1 MTVGVGPGLCAHA
14 ALIVAVMGKARDE
27 FSAATKLQIAKRA
40 GWLCSYPICR
50 VPTVGATADGAGEI
64 NIGTAAHICAAAP
77 GGPRYDIN
85 MSPEERSSASNGI
98 WMCRDHG
105 TAIDFDPQH
114 FTIELLHQWKKEAER
129 DSWYRVLNGSL
140 PLAGTPSSDQLRGR
154 LREAARKDLSVFR
167 NTSRWPRSAVAL
179 TLRVDGIEQLATTL
193 ALATAARTLENL
205 ILIAG
210 PGMGKTTTLLQ
221 IAEGALVGDAGIPI
235 FVSLGDWATERR
247 PLVESIL
254 MRPAFAS
261 ISEAEL
267 RGLVSGGDVVLLLD
281 GWNEINGDTRDRAR
295 VEIERLK
302 AQLPALSVVVST
314 RQQSLDVPFAGKRV
328 ELLALSETQ
337 QLEIARTVTGK
348 PGAAMLD
355 RALRTPG
362 VRDLVSV
369 PLYLNALLALPAGD
383 PFPKTREEV
392 LRRFVAAHEAY
403 PGHAAQLRT
412 MTRGFQ
418 QEYLDAL
425 ALSAMQAANTSI
437 PDRDARRAIST
448 TSVAL
453 IGAGQMAMQPEPV
466 EVLDVLVD
474 SHVLVRAGDTPGVA
488 FQHQQFQEW
497 FASHDVERRMF
508 AAASDHQI
516 RRQLQ
521 VEVLDKLAWEEAIL
535 FAVERMS
542 REIKESQVACAL
554 AIVAAFDVDPMLAAE
569 MIHRS
574 TDVVWHM
581 IAAQIADRI
590 DRWHTQGKSDRGQR
604 FMMNSGRPEFID
616 RLWPLIANE
625 DDQVSLTALRNCRR
639 FRPSIL
645 GNNPEARICALAPK
659 VREML
664 LSEMVMH
671 GGIEGIELA
680 TAIARADPDP
690 SVQSEVAEALHFRLA
705 YRHLAELLRGAPD
718 AVLDRFVQHEYD
730 LDGHEDDVVDARLGA
745 ARSRAASSAT
755 APLDHLRRL
764 ALSQPDQDRAGEVT
778 ALVAKIEI
786 ENGRDVAS
794 QPIYRLQELY
804 PAAVAAGVLERVRAG
819 RTLFYGADDMLAA
832 SGLALE
838 DDNLLAIALADTDHD
853 QRAEAAASVLGP
865 FAVGRLVDALRK
877 TDAAASDRSR
887 RYDKST
893 NDRRQVLLSRIDHVP
908 AASLLDAVQAR
919 SDAADADAMGLFAR
933 LLSCRFDD
941 HGRRA
946 RVFSAESLDAI
957 RDLASNWGERMFAMD
972 DVPRHDMA
980 TIARLIGRVP
990 NVRLLPTLQRMLD
1003 HNLERYA
1010 AAHAA
1015 AAAANWRPGPDTD
1028 QARSPETHQY
1038 LHAFLALDAQ
1048 ETRALMRGYLTDPH
1062 FGELAVQVIVGQWV
1076 AKNEPPPEGRFSGGP
1091 DFSHVGARR
1100 AAWLTDP
1107 AATSEDADEIFRL
1120 VEALIANGVAEEQ
1133 RQLGVRLATVATRLP
1148 HGDRTALFAKVLEIA
1163 PRRARA
1169 TLTLNRVLSGEAVPT
1184 QVVVDGIRITL
1195 EAAQN
1200 EPWILMNSDAWEL
1213 REWLQLLPFTDDP
1226 SQIVGIIRSI
1236 PPQHRPAARLQGLVS
1251 ACATS
1256 PSPGSN
1262 DALFELAALEPELYA
1277 DYAWRSA
1284 LLQMEDASTFVRLVA
1299 LVADSVVGTGGHD
1312 DWSWARDLGKGLER
1326 FPEVRRDV
1334 YARLRDEV
1342 EVSGLSLLAS
1352 AVVKAP
1358 DEDGLLLLVE
1368 LEQRLKRDL
1377 VGYHS
1382 VELAVT
1388 ERVPL
1393 DGTWGAHEIIPV
1405 AARSLRKRLL
1415 AMTRDGGPDDRAAR
1429 ALTLI
1434 DGIRGEH
1441 GPAHLEPRHPDLAS
1455 GKPWPILTAHP
1466 EA

>member
-1 MTVGVGPGLCAHA
+1 
-14 ALIVAVMGKARDE
+14 MGKTRDE

-40 GWLCSYPICR
+40 GWLCSYPTCR
-50 VPTVGATADGAGEI
+50 APTVGATADGAGEI
-64 NIGTAAHICAAAP
+64 NIGTAAHIGAAAP
-77 GGPRYDIN
+77 GGPRYDPD
-85 MSPEERSSASNGI
+85 MLPKERSSSSNGI

-114 FTIELLHQWKKEAER
+114 FTVELLHRWKKEAER
-129 DSWYRVLNGSL
+129 DSWCRVLNGS
-140 PLAGTPSSDQLRGR
+140 PPPAGTLSSDELRGR
-154 LREAARKDLSVFR
+154 LREAAREDLSVFR

-179 TLRVDGIEQLATTL
+179 TLKVDGIEQPATTL
-193 ALATAARTLENL
+193 ALATAARTLDNI

-221 IAEGALVGDAGIPI
+221 IAEGALVGDAGTPI

-247 PLVESIL
+247 PLLESIL
-254 MRPAFAS
+254 TRPAFAG

-295 VEIERLK
+295 VEVERLK
-302 AQLPALSVVVST
+302 AQLPVLSLVVST

-337 QLEIARTVTGK
+337 QLEIARTVTGEA
-348 PGAAMLD
+348 GAAMLD
-355 RALRTPG
+355 RAWRTPG
-362 VRDLVSV
+362 VRDLVSI

-392 LRRFVAAHEAY
+392 LRRFVAAHQAY
-403 PGHAAQLRT
+403 PGHAAQLRAV
-412 MTRGFQ
+412 TRGFQ

-425 ALSAMQAANTSI
+425 AVSAMQAANTSI
-437 PDRDARRAIST
+437 SDRDARRAIST

-453 IGAGQMAMQPEPV
+453 IGAGQMAVQPEPV
-466 EVLDVLVD
+466 EVLDILVD

-497 FASHDVERRMF
+497 FASHDVERRIF

-521 VEVLDKLAWEEAIL
+521 MEVLDKLAWEEAIL

-542 REIKESQVACAL
+542 CDVKGSQEACAL
-554 AIVAAFDVDPMLAAE
+554 AIIAAFDVDPMLATE

-581 IAAQIADRI
+581 IAAQIAERI
-590 DRWHTQGKSDRGQR
+590 DRWHAQGKSDRAQR

-616 RLWPLIANE
+616 RVWPLIASLDE
-625 DDQVSLTALRNCRR
+625 QVSLAALRNSRR

-645 GNNPEARICALAPK
+645 GGDVEVRIRALAPK

-680 TAIARADPDP
+680 TAVARSDSDV
-690 SVQSEVAEALHFRLA
+690 SVQSEVAEALHFRYA
-705 YRHLAELLRGAPD
+705 YRHLAELLKGAPD
-718 AVLDRFVQHEYD
+718 TILDRFVQREYS
-730 LDGHEDDVVDARLGA
+730 LDGHEGDGVAARLNA

-755 APLDHLRRL
+755 APLDNLRRL

-778 ALVAKIEI
+778 ALVAQIEI
-786 ENGRDVAS
+786 ENGRDAAS
-794 QPIYRLQELY
+794 QLIYRLQEPY
-804 PAAVAAGVLERVRAG
+804 PAAVAAGVLDRVRAG
-819 RTLFYGADDMLAA
+819 HTLFYGADDMLAA

-853 QRAEAAASVLGP
+853 QRAAAAASVLGP
-865 FAVGRLVDALRK
+865 FAVGRLIDALRE
-877 TDAAASDRSR
+877 AEAVASDRSR
-887 RYDKST
+887 PYDKAA
-893 NDRRQVLLSRIDHVP
+893 NDRRQTLLLRVDHTP
-908 AASLLDAVQAR
+908 AASLLAAVQAR
-919 SDAADADAMGLFAR
+919 SAAAGADAMELFAR
-933 LLSCRFDD
+933 LLSRRFDVY
-941 HGRRA
+941 GRRA
-946 RVFSAESLDAI
+946 RSFAAESLDVI
-957 RDLASNWGERMFAMD
+957 RDFASDWSERMLVMG
-972 DVPRHDMA
+972 DVPRHDLAMIA
-980 TIARLIGRVP
+980 TLIGRVP
-990 NVRLLPTLQRMLD
+990 NVRLLPVLQRMLD

-1010 AAHAA
+1010 AARAA
-1015 AAAANWRPGPDTD
+1015 AAAANWQPGLHTD

-1038 LHAFLALDAQ
+1038 LHAFLAVDAP
-1048 ETRALMRGYLTDPH
+1048 ETRALMRRYLSDPD
-1062 FGELAVQVIVGQWV
+1062 FGELAAQVIVGQWV
-1076 AKNEPPPEGRFSGGP
+1076 ARNEPPPEGRFGGGP

-1100 AAWLTDP
+1100 AVWLTYP

-1120 VEALIANGVAEEQ
+1120 VEALIADGVAEER
-1133 RQLGVRLATVATRLP
+1133 RQLGVRLATVAARLP
-1148 HGDRTALFAKVLEIA
+1148 HGDRTALFAKILEIA

-1169 TLTLNRVLSGEAVPT
+1169 RLTLNRVLSGEAVPT
-1184 QVVVDGIRITL
+1184 QVVADGIRVIL

-1200 EPWILMNSDAWEL
+1200 ESWILMDSNAWEL
-1213 REWLQLLPFTDDP
+1213 REWLQLLPFTDD
-1226 SQIVGIIRSI
+1226 SWRIVDIIRSI
-1236 PPQHRPAARLQGLVS
+1236 PPQHRPANRLEGLVS

-1262 DALFELAALEPELYA
+1262 DALFELAALEPKLYA
-1277 DYAWRSA
+1277 NYNWRSA
-1284 LLQMEDASTFVRLVA
+1284 VLQMEDASAFVRLVA
-1299 LVADSVVGTGGHD
+1299 LVADGFVGGGAHD
-1312 DWSWARDLGKGLER
+1312 DWSWARDLGERLRR

-1342 EVSGLSLLAS
+1342 EASGLSLLAS
-1352 AVVKAP
+1352 AVAEAP

-1368 LEQRLKRDL
+1368 LEQRLQRDL

-1382 VELAVT
+1382 IELAVT
-1388 ERVPL
+1388 EQVPSQHMR
-1393 DGTWGAHEIIPV
+1393 GAHELIPV
-1405 AARSLRKRLL
+1405 AAPSLRKRLL

-1434 DGIRGEH
+1434 DVIRGEH

-1455 GKPWPILTAHP
+1455 GRPWPILTADT